1 MMKIYPPCM
10 PPLQGDEEINLE
22 PGETI
27 AGRIKLNPQKNK
39 KKYRNRI
46 KNCNSKQTIN

>member
-22 PGETI
+22 PGETN
-27 AGRIKLNPQKNK
+27 AGRIKLNPQKK
-39 KKYRNRI
+39 KKI
-46 KNCNSKQTIN
+46 IQEQD